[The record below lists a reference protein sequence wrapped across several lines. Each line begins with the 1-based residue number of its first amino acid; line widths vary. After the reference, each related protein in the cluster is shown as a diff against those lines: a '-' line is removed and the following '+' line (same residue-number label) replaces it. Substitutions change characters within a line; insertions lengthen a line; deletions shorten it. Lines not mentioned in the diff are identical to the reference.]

1 MRSERTNS
9 SAAVIDERMFD
20 VDRSVVAALLWRIA
34 TALAR
39 SGVALGRTLCRH
51 PADSVGLTLAAAVT
65 GVILVNALF
74 LQTSPHPAPI
84 LPHKARPVAPRDATG
99 VVVAGEPRGRT
110 AGAIPATRTRAQIVS
125 DIQRELSKRG
135 FFDGPTDG
143 VYGAKTD
150 AAIRDFEQAAGM
162 KPSLQ
167 PDEALLRA
175 IMRSAFLASSPSA
188 PRPPAPIAT
197 RATAAGKPAS
207 STHVVAVQ
215 RALADFGYG
224 PVKPNGILGAE
235 TRAAIERFERD
246 RKLPATGQISDRLLR
261 ELAAVTGRPLE

>member
-9 SAAVIDERMFD
+9 TAAVLDERMFD
-20 VDRSVVAALLWRIA
+20 VDRSVVAALLGRIA

-39 SGVALGRTLCRH
+39 SVVALGRTLSRH
-51 PADSVGLTLAAAVT
+51 PVDSIGLTLAAAGT
-65 GVILVNALF
+65 GAILVNALF
-74 LQTSPHPAPI
+74 LQASPHPAPI
-84 LPHKARPVAPRDATG
+84 LPPKARPVASRDATAN
-99 VVVAGEPRGRT
+99 VVAGEPRGRT
-110 AGAIPATRTRAQIVS
+110 AVAIPATRPRTQIVS
-125 DIQRELSKRG
+125 DIQRELAKRG
-135 FFDGPTDG
+135 FFDGPSDG

-175 IMRSAFLASSPSA
+175 IMRSTTFASSPPA
-188 PRPPAPIAT
+188 PRPPASIAT

-224 PVKPNGILGAE
+224 QVKPNGILGPE

-246 RKLPATGQISDRLLR
+246 RKLPVTGQISDRLLR
-261 ELAAVTGRPLE
+261 EVAAVTGRPLD